1 MKITQRIIPKS
12 MWGIKCP
19 HSMVPEYITIHETAN
34 DASAQNEI
42 EFMQGNQ
49 KEVSF
54 HFAVDDKEIM
64 QGIPLDRNAWHA
76 GDGSE
81 GTGNRKSIAIEICYS
96 KYGGE
101 IYEQA
106 RLNAVQL
113 TAELLGKYEL
123 PITSLKKHQDWSGKL
138 CPHRMLSEGRWDD
151 FLSRVKEK
159 LLEKENE
166 NMGIKDSYTTE
177 VYNGLTIQIARMGL
191 DPDYE
196 YKGTV
201 VGKPFGPNAVQR
213 SQSIDDPELEAA
225 GWQSCGHTN
234 GGIFY
239 KEPSDNNWM
248 ASGIEVLMGNAT
260 QLWDTRFDSCA
271 AIGFYHSG
279 EMVIATQAEIKALAA
294 SGQLRGAVTA
304 AFGVKLNG
312 QRWTAGSEFNAQRDY
327 IYSNKSGR
335 TIIGQAANG
344 QYVMVSVPGVSG
356 KSGLTGSQ
364 LPALADH
371 LGLTAAVCLDG
382 GGSRYLSYCGSIKTN
397 TTRAVKNDIIIYRRK
412 KATPAP
418 DPEPDTK
425 PDHQPDVAG
434 DSMVMITDKG
444 PLRIRNAVMGDKIL
458 YTVPQGEQIDI
469 LDMLPGRQK
478 DGYQWAFVSYK
489 PTGKDKII
497 GYSQVDGDYSLID
510 EKI

>member
-1 MKITQRIIPKS
+1 
-12 MWGIKCP
+12 
-19 HSMVPEYITIHETAN
+19 
-34 DASAQNEI
+34 
-42 EFMQGNQ
+42 
-49 KEVSF
+49 
-54 HFAVDDKEIM
+54 
-64 QGIPLDRNAWHA
+64 
-76 GDGSE
+76 
-81 GTGNRKSIAIEICYS
+81 
-96 KYGGE
+96 
-101 IYEQA
+101 
-106 RLNAVQL
+106 
-113 TAELLGKYEL
+113 
-123 PITSLKKHQDWSGKL
+123 
-138 CPHRMLSEGRWDD
+138 
-151 FLSRVKEK
+151 
-159 LLEKENE
+159 
-166 NMGIKDSYTTE
+166 MGIKDSYTTE
-177 VYNGLTIQIARMGL
+177 VYNGLTIQVARMGL

-239 KEPSDNNWM
+239 KEPSDGNWM

-279 EMVIATQAEIKALAA
+279 GMVIATQADIKALAA
-294 SGQLRGAVTA
+294 AGQLRGAVTA
-304 AFGVKLNG
+304 AFGIKLNG

-335 TIIGQAANG
+335 TIVGQAANG
-344 QYVMVSVPGVSG
+344 QYVMVSVPGTSG

-412 KATPAP
+412 KATPTP
-418 DPEPDTK
+418 DPKPDTK
-425 PDHQPDVAG
+425 PDHQPDAAG
-434 DSMVMITDKG
+434 DGMVLITDKG

-458 YTVPQGEQIDI
+458 CTVPQGEQIDI
-469 LDMLPGRQK
+469 LDMLAGRQQ
-478 DGYQWAFVSYK
+478 DGYQWAFVSYT
-489 PTGKDKII
+489 PVGKSDKII
-497 GYSQVDGDYSLID
+497 GYSQIDLDYSQMD
-510 EKI
+510 EKEN

>member
-1 MKITQRIIPKS
+1 MYDYTSPADLCRWAEQQLSRKTIYQLGGIGRCDS
-12 MWGIKCP
+12 SGRRVFDCVGLIKCFLWHDYGP
-19 HSMVPEYITIHETAN
+19 GNTGYYGKTAPDINADQMYSRATVKGPISTIPEIPGLLVWQRGHIGIYIGGGQVIEATAKRWGSVGGCVVKSQFR
-34 DASAQNEI
+34 DKTAAMYRGTWTHWLRCP
-42 EFMQGNQ
+42 FLMYP
-49 KEVSF
+49 KE
-54 HFAVDDKEIM
+54 
-64 QGIPLDRNAWHA
+64 
-76 GDGSE
+76 
-81 GTGNRKSIAIEICYS
+81 
-96 KYGGE
+96 
-101 IYEQA
+101 
-106 RLNAVQL
+106 
-113 TAELLGKYEL
+113 AE
-123 PITSLKKHQDWSGKL
+123 D
-138 CPHRMLSEGRWDD
+138 
-151 FLSRVKEK
+151 
-159 LLEKENE
+159 
-166 NMGIKDSYTTE
+166 MGIKDSYTTE

-225 GWQSCGHTN
+225 SWQSCGHTN

-239 KEPSDNNWM
+239 KEPSDGNWM

-271 AIGFYHSG
+271 ALGFYHSG
-279 EMVIATQAEIKALAA
+279 EMIIATQAEIKTLAA
-294 SGQLRGAVTA
+294 AGQLRGAVTA

-312 QRWTAGSEFNAQRDY
+312 QRWTAGSEFNSQRDY

-335 TIIGQAANG
+335 TIVGQAVNG

-418 DPEPDTK
+418 DPDPDTQ
-425 PDHQPDVAG
+425 PDHQPDVSG
-434 DSMVMITDKG
+434 DGMVLITDKG

-469 LDMLPGRQK
+469 LDMLAGRQR
-478 DGYQWAFVSYK
+478 DGYQWAFVSYT
-489 PTGKDKII
+489 PPGKSDKII
-497 GYSQVDGDYSLID
+497 GYSQVDGNYSVLD
-510 EKI
+510 EKED

>member
-1 MKITQRIIPKS
+1 MQITQKIIPKS
-12 MWGIKCP
+12 LWGLKCP
-19 HSMVPEYITIHETAN
+19 HSMIPEYITIHETAN
-34 DASAQNEI
+34 DASARNEVNY
-42 EFMQGNQ
+42 MQGNQ

-54 HFAVDDKEIM
+54 HFAVDDKQII
-64 QGIPLDRNAWHA
+64 QGLPLDRNAWHA

-96 KYGGE
+96 KYGGAL
-101 IYEQA
+101 YEQA
-106 RLNAVQL
+106 RKNAVELAADLLRTYRLPL
-113 TAELLGKYEL
+113 TC
-123 PITSLKKHQDWSGKL
+123 LKKHQDWSGKF

-151 FLSRVKEK
+151 FVKKVKEK
-159 LLEKENE
+159 LIEEDK
-166 NMGIKDSYTTE
+166 NMGIKDSYKTE
-177 VYNGLTIQIARMGL
+177 IYSGLTIQVARMGM

-201 VGKPFGPNAVQR
+201 VGKPFGSNAVQR
-213 SQSIDDPELEAA
+213 SQSIDDPELEAD

-239 KEPSDNNWM
+239 KEPSDGNWM

-279 EMVIATQAEIKALAA
+279 EMIIGTQAEIKALAA
-294 SGQLRGAVTA
+294 AGQLRGAVTA

-312 QRWTAGSEFNAQRDY
+312 QRWTAGSEFNSQRDY

-371 LGLTAAVCLDG
+371 LGLTTAVCLDG

-425 PDHQPDVAG
+425 PDHQPDVVG
-434 DSMVMITDKG
+434 DGMVMITDKG

-478 DGYQWAFVSYK
+478 DGYQWAFASYK
-489 PTGKDKII
+489 EIVGYIQVDLD
-497 GYSQVDGDYSLID
+497 YSQMD
-510 EKI
+510 EKD